1 MPPLSVDEPTVSMTF
16 EVSDSP
22 FAGRE
27 GKFVTSR
34 QIWDRLQKE
43 LQHNVALR
51 VSETD
56 EDGVFEVCGR
66 GELHLTILL
75 ENMRREGY
83 ELAVGK
89 PRVVFRD
96 IDGVKCEPIEM
107 VTADVEEQHQG
118 GVMQALGERKGE
130 LVNMEPDG
138 RGRVRLEYRI
148 PARGLIGFT
157 NEFLNLTR
165 GSGLIS
171 NIFDSYEPHKGEIG
185 GRKVCFD
192 EFFVSD
198 ITDAMILATLLQE
211 MFKRQMI
218 LVATSNIEPQ
228 NLYRNGLQRARFLPA
243 IDMILARCDV
253 LNVDSGVDY
262 RLRTLEQ
269 AEIYH
274 YPLDEQANINLNK
287 YYQQLT
293 GERQIVAHQI
303 EVNHRQLEVIEASD
317 GVLHASFAQL
327 CQTARSQNDYIELS
341 RIYHTVLLA
350 DVQQMNRKIDD
361 AARRFIALVDEFY
374 ERNVKL
380 IISAEVPMEDLYTE
394 GQLEFEFKRCLSRLT
409 EMQSHEYLAREHLA

>member
-1 MPPLSVDEPTVSMTF
+1 MTPLQQYQKDIAEHGFQRDEAQYQAV
-16 EVSDSP
+16 
-22 FAGRE
+22 
-27 GKFVTSR
+27 
-34 QIWDRLQKE
+34 
-43 LQHNVALR
+43 VALDKLYHAI
-51 VSETD
+51 VEFQSAPVPQLSKWQKLMGKKIDMPEHPKGLYFWG
-56 EDGVFEVCGR
+56 GVGR
-66 GELHLTILL
+66 GKTYLMDAFFDALPTQRKMRVHFHRFMYRVHDELKLL
-75 ENMRREGY
+75 GDVENP
-83 ELAVGK
+83 LAKVADK
-89 PRVVFRD
+89 F
-96 IDGVKCEPIEM
+96 KEE
-107 VTADVEEQHQG
+107 ADV
-118 GVMQALGERKGE
+118 
-130 LVNMEPDG
+130 
-138 RGRVRLEYRI
+138 
-148 PARGLIGFT
+148 
-157 NEFLNLTR
+157 
-165 GSGLIS
+165 
-171 NIFDSYEPHKGEIG
+171 
-185 GRKVCFD
+185 VCFD

>member
-1 MPPLSVDEPTVSMTF
+1 MTPLERYQKDIAEHGFQRDEAQHQAVTALDKLYHAIVEFQSAPMPQLSKWQKLMGKKVEMPEPPKGLYFWGGVGRGKTYLMDAFFDGLPTDRKMRVHFHRFMYRVHDELKQLGDVENPLSKVADTF
-16 EVSDSP
+16 KKESD
-22 FAGRE
+22 
-27 GKFVTSR
+27 V
-34 QIWDRLQKE
+34 
-43 LQHNVALR
+43 
-51 VSETD
+51 
-56 EDGVFEVCGR
+56 
-66 GELHLTILL
+66 
-75 ENMRREGY
+75 
-83 ELAVGK
+83 
-89 PRVVFRD
+89 
-96 IDGVKCEPIEM
+96 
-107 VTADVEEQHQG
+107 
-118 GVMQALGERKGE
+118 
-130 LVNMEPDG
+130 
-138 RGRVRLEYRI
+138 
-148 PARGLIGFT
+148 
-157 NEFLNLTR
+157 
-165 GSGLIS
+165 
-171 NIFDSYEPHKGEIG
+171 
-185 GRKVCFD
+185 VCFD

-274 YPLDEQANINLNK
+274 HPLDEQATINLNR

-293 GERQIVAHQI
+293 GERQHVAHQI
-303 EVNHRQLEVIEASD
+303 EINHRNIDVIEASD

-327 CQTARSQNDYIELS
+327 CQTTRSQNDYIELS

-350 DVQQMNRKIDD
+350 DVEQMSGKIDD

-380 IISAEVPMEDLYTE
+380 IISAQVPMDSLYTQ

>member
-1 MPPLSVDEPTVSMTF
+1 MTPLQQYQKDIAEHGFQRDEAQYQAV
-16 EVSDSP
+16 
-22 FAGRE
+22 
-27 GKFVTSR
+27 
-34 QIWDRLQKE
+34 
-43 LQHNVALR
+43 VALDKLYHAI
-51 VSETD
+51 VEFQSAPVPQLSKWQKLMGKKIDMPEPPKGLYFWG
-56 EDGVFEVCGR
+56 GVGR
-66 GELHLTILL
+66 GKTYLMDAFFDALPTQRKMRVHFHRFMYRVHDELKLL
-75 ENMRREGY
+75 GDVENP
-83 ELAVGK
+83 LAKVADK
-89 PRVVFRD
+89 F
-96 IDGVKCEPIEM
+96 KEE
-107 VTADVEEQHQG
+107 ADV
-118 GVMQALGERKGE
+118 
-130 LVNMEPDG
+130 
-138 RGRVRLEYRI
+138 
-148 PARGLIGFT
+148 
-157 NEFLNLTR
+157 
-165 GSGLIS
+165 
-171 NIFDSYEPHKGEIG
+171 
-185 GRKVCFD
+185 VCFD

-317 GVLHASFAQL
+317 GVLHASFVQL

>member
-1 MPPLSVDEPTVSMTF
+1 MTPLQQYQKDIAEHGFQRDEAQYQAV
-16 EVSDSP
+16 
-22 FAGRE
+22 
-27 GKFVTSR
+27 
-34 QIWDRLQKE
+34 
-43 LQHNVALR
+43 VALDKLYHAI
-51 VSETD
+51 VEFQSAPVPQLSKWQKLMGKKIDMPEPPKGLYFWG
-56 EDGVFEVCGR
+56 GVGR
-66 GELHLTILL
+66 GKTYLMDAFFDALPTQRKMRVHFHRFMYRVHDELKLL
-75 ENMRREGY
+75 GDVENP
-83 ELAVGK
+83 LAKVADK
-89 PRVVFRD
+89 F
-96 IDGVKCEPIEM
+96 KEE
-107 VTADVEEQHQG
+107 ADV
-118 GVMQALGERKGE
+118 
-130 LVNMEPDG
+130 
-138 RGRVRLEYRI
+138 
-148 PARGLIGFT
+148 
-157 NEFLNLTR
+157 
-165 GSGLIS
+165 
-171 NIFDSYEPHKGEIG
+171 
-185 GRKVCFD
+185 VCFD

-228 NLYRNGLQRARFLPA
+228 YLYRNGLQRARFLPA

>member
-1 MPPLSVDEPTVSMTF
+1 MTPLEQYQKDIAEHGFQRDEAQHQAVTALDKLYHAIVEFQSAPTPQLSKWQKLMGKKVEMPDPPKGLYFWGGVGRGKTYLMDAFYDALPTDRKMRVHFHRFMYRVHDELRQLGDVENPLSKVAD
-16 EVSDSP
+16 
-22 FAGRE
+22 
-27 GKFVTSR
+27 KFK
-34 QIWDRLQKE
+34 KE
-43 LQHNVALR
+43 
-51 VSETD
+51 
-56 EDGVFEVCGR
+56 
-66 GELHLTILL
+66 
-75 ENMRREGY
+75 
-83 ELAVGK
+83 
-89 PRVVFRD
+89 
-96 IDGVKCEPIEM
+96 
-107 VTADVEEQHQG
+107 ADV
-118 GVMQALGERKGE
+118 
-130 LVNMEPDG
+130 
-138 RGRVRLEYRI
+138 
-148 PARGLIGFT
+148 
-157 NEFLNLTR
+157 
-165 GSGLIS
+165 
-171 NIFDSYEPHKGEIG
+171 
-185 GRKVCFD
+185 VCFD

-211 MFKRQMI
+211 MFKRQMV

-274 YPLDEQANINLNK
+274 HPLDDQATINLNK

-293 GERQIVAHQI
+293 GERQHVSHQI
-303 EVNHRQLEVIEASD
+303 EINHRNIDVIEASD

-327 CQTARSQNDYIELS
+327 CQTTRSQNDYIELS

-350 DVQQMNRKIDD
+350 DVEQMSGKIDD

-374 ERNVKL
+374 ERHVKL
-380 IISAEVPMEDLYTE
+380 IISAQVPMDSLYTQ

>member
-1 MPPLSVDEPTVSMTF
+1 MTPLQQYQKDIAEHGFQRDEAQYQAV
-16 EVSDSP
+16 
-22 FAGRE
+22 
-27 GKFVTSR
+27 
-34 QIWDRLQKE
+34 
-43 LQHNVALR
+43 VALDKLYHAI
-51 VSETD
+51 VEFQSAPVPQLSKWQKLMGKKIDMPEPPKGLYFWG
-56 EDGVFEVCGR
+56 GVGR
-66 GELHLTILL
+66 GKTYLMDAFFDALPTQRKMRVHFHRFMYRVHDELKLL
-75 ENMRREGY
+75 GDVENP
-83 ELAVGK
+83 LAKVADK
-89 PRVVFRD
+89 F
-96 IDGVKCEPIEM
+96 KEE
-107 VTADVEEQHQG
+107 ADV
-118 GVMQALGERKGE
+118 
-130 LVNMEPDG
+130 
-138 RGRVRLEYRI
+138 
-148 PARGLIGFT
+148 
-157 NEFLNLTR
+157 
-165 GSGLIS
+165 
-171 NIFDSYEPHKGEIG
+171 
-185 GRKVCFD
+185 VCFD

-317 GVLHASFAQL
+317 GVLHASFTQL

-380 IISAEVPMEDLYTE
+380 IISAEVPMENLYTE